1 MEIRVL
7 QYFLTI
13 VQEENI
19 SKAADV
25 LHITQPT
32 LSRQIQQLED
42 ELGTTLFIRGRK
54 LELTDAGIMLKR
66 RAEELSSL
74 MDRIENDFAQ
84 KKDIGGIV
92 SIGSGG
98 LYSTRILP
106 EIMAAFKQ
114 KYPKVEFQ
122 LHTNNADN
130 IKDMLDEGIID
141 FGLLLEPVDVDK
153 FDYIRMKDKERWGLL
168 VRSSHPLA
176 SKEYITK
183 EDLTGEPIITAGRR
197 SVQKELGN
205 WLGGSTSGLNIFA
218 TYDILANEVNLVDAG
233 IASALTIE
241 GAVYMLASDRLKF
254 IPLYPEMA
262 MTSVFVWKKYQPI
275 MGAAGAFLEFF
286 KSML

>member
-32 LSRQIQQLED
+32 LSRQIQQLEE

-153 FDYIRMKDKERWGLL
+153 FDYIRMKDMQFWMNTITPTTSQPTVTTGIRKISLCLL
-168 VRSSHPLA
+168 KWVFSSTECPSAGAASFRPA
-176 SKEYITK
+176 SKRNRIRK
-183 EDLTGEPIITAGRR
+183 GSPITA
-197 SVQKELGN
+197 VFLKN
-205 WLGGSTSGLNIFA
+205 FINTTSN
-218 TYDILANEVNLVDAG
+218 
-233 IASALTIE
+233 
-241 GAVYMLASDRLKF
+241 R
-254 IPLYPEMA
+254 
-262 MTSVFVWKKYQPI
+262 W
-275 MGAAGAFLEFF
+275 
-286 KSML
+286 